1 MSPQQ
6 QRRSCDDS
14 GSASVSA
21 SGALS
26 VSYQYGER
34 GAVAAPQFLEG
45 VVQVDLDR
53 ALRDGEPARDVL
65 IRQPLRNQASNLV
78 LPDRQHPRK
87 LNILLAALGCAPD
100 RRSNDLLRQP
110 TLARRNDPQTLDQGV
125 KRMLLQQ
132 EAPSAPLHRRCNLLV
147 CGRAGEK
154 DHAGGK
160 AVLLERLQ
168 HLQPGEL

>member
-65 IRQPLRNQASNLV
+65 VRQPLRNQTRNLV
-78 LPDRQHPRK
+78 LPRRQHPRK
-87 LNILLAALGCAPD
+87 LNILLAALRGAPD
-100 RRSNDLLRQP
+100 RRGDNLLRQP
-110 TLARRNDPQTLDQGV
+110 TPARRNGPQTLDQRV
-125 KRMLLQQ
+125 ERMLFQQ
-132 EAPSAPLHRRCNLLV
+132 QTPGAPLHRGRDLLV
-147 CGRAGEK
+147 RGRAGE
-154 DHAGGK
+154 
-160 AVLLERLQ
+160 E
-168 HLQPGEL
+168 